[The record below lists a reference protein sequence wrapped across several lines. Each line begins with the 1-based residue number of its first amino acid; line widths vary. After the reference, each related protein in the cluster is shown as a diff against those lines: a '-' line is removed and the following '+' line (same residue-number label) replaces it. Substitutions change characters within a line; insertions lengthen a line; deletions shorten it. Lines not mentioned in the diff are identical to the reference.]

1 MHLLYSHWAARIRQ
15 MVLGQSTY
23 PIRSHDEM
31 WGFPEMGLPMVS
43 PMGFS
48 LTIHLGG
55 SPWLRKPSCPHRMA
69 PKMCKITYKSPTQ
82 CGFCGVFNSRGKG
95 NLDPWQK
102 PAKAEKVIW
111 VRTRIAGHITHC
123 VIAGNSRTSRNF
135 PFWLLWGWNSL
146 QISIVKYVHKEST
159 PSSLWKIIQSA
170 ENHPIRLFVFS
181 HRVPPKILP
190 LTFFPNE
197 DWTHFR

>member
-1 MHLLYSHWAARIRQ
+1 MPLDAPAIQPLGGQDSTNGPGTVDLSPYDPIMKYEAFLKWGYRWLPRWDFLLQ
-15 MVLGQSTY
+15 
-23 PIRSHDEM
+23 
-31 WGFPEMGLPMVS
+31 
-43 PMGFS
+43 
-48 LTIHLGG
+48 TIHLGG

-135 PFWLLWGWNSL
+135 PF
-146 QISIVKYVHKEST
+146 
-159 PSSLWKIIQSA
+159 
-170 ENHPIRLFVFS
+170 
-181 HRVPPKILP
+181 
-190 LTFFPNE
+190 
-197 DWTHFR
+197 